1 MKTVVFALACCLL
14 LAVALNPG
22 NASAQASSASA
33 ASADEVADERLRK
46 VMTAVAGQP
55 LTAAPFVERRTSVLF
70 ASPLESRG
78 TLSFKPSGVI
88 EKLTTSPQRESM
100 TLTAETIT
108 LDAGNGAA
116 PQVIKMETQGPLT
129 PYVQGLRAVLS
140 GDEKLLRQVFDTRMT
155 GSFDAWKIHLK
166 PKGPAPRR
174 GIKQIVIGGTG
185 GKLHTIET
193 TEINGDVQ
201 EMTITVR

>member
-1 MKTVVFALACCLL
+1 MKTVVFALACCLNL
-14 LAVALNPG
+14 SVALSPG
-22 NASAQASSASA
+22 HAWAQAMPAT
-33 ASADEVADERLRK
+33 ADEAADERLRK

-55 LTAAPFVERRTSVLF
+55 LTAAPFVERRTSALF

-78 TLSFKPSGVI
+78 TLTFKPPGVI

-100 TLTAETIT
+100 TISAENIT

-116 PQVIKMETQGPLT
+116 PQVIKIETQGPLT
-129 PYVQGLRAVLS
+129 NYVQGLRAVLS
-140 GDEKLLRQVFDTRMT
+140 GDEKLLRQVFDTQMT
-155 GSFDAWKIHLK
+155 GSFDAWKIQLR

-174 GIKQIVIGGTG
+174 GIKHIVISGAGA
-185 GKLHTIET
+185 KLRTIET

-201 EMTITVR
+201 EMTIAPR